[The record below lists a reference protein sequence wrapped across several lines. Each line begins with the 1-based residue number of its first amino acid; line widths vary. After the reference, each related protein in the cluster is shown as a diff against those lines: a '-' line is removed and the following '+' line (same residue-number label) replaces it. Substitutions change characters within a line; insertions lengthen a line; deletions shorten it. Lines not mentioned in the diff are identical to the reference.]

1 MHDNPHRS
9 WRRTAQRVFRS
20 RRLATSGAAAITALI
35 FASSTHAQPQP
46 GSNAP
51 SATAPAATLRAENA
65 AAPHYRYD
73 PTWPK
78 LPLPNGWTFEGITG
92 MFVDSDDVVWVL
104 NRPRDFDADPTE
116 NYAGIEKPS
125 ARCCKKPPAVL
136 AFDVDGNLVH
146 AWGDPTRVPGWPG
159 SEHTILVDRS
169 GHVWIG
175 GATPGD
181 TLLKFTK
188 DGELVD
194 DFGHR
199 GPAVNPRDQKQD
211 NQQTDL
217 LLRGVAA
224 AELDED
230 AGEIY
235 IADGY
240 LNRRVM
246 VYDLRTGTF
255 KRGWGAYGKPL
266 AEISNDV
273 PPPYDPSAPPRRD
286 FQGSVHAV
294 RISTDGL
301 VYVSDRQGNR
311 IQVFTKQGEYRSEFF
326 VAPWTLDR
334 GAAGSITFSR
344 PPEQRHVFVTDI
356 MNNVVWILDRKSGTT
371 IGEIGFMGHSGGGF
385 HWVHVAASDSRG
397 NLYTGEVDTGKRV
410 QRFVP
415 VD

>member
-1 MHDNPHRS
+1 MNDDHSPRKRCSIPAPQRYHA
-9 WRRTAQRVFRS
+9 TAR
-20 RRLATSGAAAITALI
+20 ATSRLLAALTAAGLLVEAASAQPSPRQAAPDAAATTTTRA
-35 FASSTHAQPQP
+35 
-46 GSNAP
+46 
-51 SATAPAATLRAENA
+51 APA
-65 AAPHYRYD
+65 YRYD

-92 MFVDSDDVVWVL
+92 LFVDRDDVIWVL
-104 NRPRDFDADPTE
+104 QRPRDFDADASE
-116 NYAGIEKPS
+116 NYASLSPPT

-136 AFDVDGNLVH
+136 AFDVEGNLLQ
-146 AWGDPTRVPGWPG
+146 AWGDPAAVPGWPG
-159 SEHTILVDRS
+159 SEHTILVDRA
-169 GHVWIG
+169 GQVWIG

-181 TLLKFTK
+181 TLLKFTS
-188 DGELVD
+188 DGKLLG

-199 GPAVNPRDQKQD
+199 GPAVNARDQRQD
-211 NQQTDL
+211 NQQTEA

-240 LNRRVM
+240 LNRRVL
-246 VYDLRTGTF
+246 VYDLATGAY
-255 KRGWGAYGKPL
+255 KRGWGAYGRPL
-266 AEISNDV
+266 AEISNDS
-273 PPPYDPSAPPRRD
+273 PPAYDPAAPPRRD

-294 RISTDGL
+294 RISADGL

-311 IQVFTKQGEYRSEFF
+311 IQVFTKQGEYVQEFF

-344 PPEQRHVFVTDI
+344 PPAQAHLFVTDI
-356 MNNVVWILDRKSGTT
+356 MNNVVWILDRKTGATV
-371 IGEIGFMGHSGGGF
+371 GEIGFMSRSGGGF

-415 VD
+415 AD

>member
-1 MHDNPHRS
+1 M
-9 WRRTAQRVFRS
+9 RTMICV
-20 RRLATSGAAAITALI
+20 LALAGAAACAD
-35 FASSTHAQPQP
+35 APQ
-46 GSNAP
+46 
-51 SATAPAATLRAENA
+51 
-65 AAPHYRYD
+65 YRYD

-92 MFVDSDDVVWVL
+92 MYVDSDDVIWVL
-104 NRPRDFDADPTE
+104 QRPRDFDADASE
-116 NYAGIEKPS
+116 NYAARTPPT

-136 AFDVDGNLVH
+136 AFDAAGNLLH
-146 AWGDPTRVPGWPG
+146 AWGDPETVPGWPG
-159 SEHTILVDRS
+159 SEHTIIVDRS

-188 DGELVD
+188 DGTLVG

-199 GPAVNPRDQKQD
+199 GPVVPPREQSQD

-246 VYDLRTGTF
+246 VYDFTTGAF

-266 AEISNDV
+266 AEISNE
-273 PPPYDPSAPPRRD
+273 PSPPYDPSAPPRRD

-294 RISTDGL
+294 RISQDGL

-311 IQVFTKQGEYRSEFF
+311 IQVFTKQGEFVKEFF

-334 GAAGSITFSR
+334 GAAGSITFSL
-344 PPEQRHVFVTDI
+344 PPAQEHLFVTDI
-356 MNNVVWILDRKSGTT
+356 MNNVVWILDRESGETV
-371 IGEIGFMGHSGGGF
+371 GEVGFMSHAGGGF

-410 QRFVP
+410 QKFVP
-415 VD
+415 VE

>member
-1 MHDNPHRS
+1 MYDDQ
-9 WRRTAQRVFRS
+9 RRAS
-20 RRLATSGAAAITALI
+20 RIRDLSAFAAAAAVAALL
-35 FASSTHAQPQP
+35 STPNAHAQEPSRSAAQP
-46 GSNAP
+46 PAN
-51 SATAPAATLRAENA
+51 APAASTGSSVSANA
-65 AAPHYRYD
+65 PRYRYD

-92 MFVDSDDVVWVL
+92 LFVDSDDTVWVL
-104 NRPRDFDADPTE
+104 NRPRDFDTDLTE

-136 AFDVDGNLVH
+136 AFDVEGNLKH
-146 AWGDPTRVPGWPG
+146 AWGDPAKVPGWPG
-159 SEHTILVDRS
+159 SEHTILVDRA

-188 DGELVD
+188 DGELVG

-199 GPAVNPRDQKQD
+199 GPAVNARDQKQD

-240 LNRRVM
+240 LNRRVL
-246 VYDLRTGTF
+246 VYDLASGKF

-266 AEISNDV
+266 AQISNDV
-273 PPPYDPSAPPRRD
+273 PPSYDPSAPPRRD

-294 RISTDGL
+294 RLSADGL
-301 VYVSDRQGNR
+301 LYVSDRQGNR
-311 IQVFTKQGEYRSEFF
+311 IQVFTKQGEFRSEFF

-344 PPEQRHVFVTDI
+344 PPAQEHMFVTDI

-371 IGEIGFMGHSGGGF
+371 LGEIGFMGHSGGGF

-415 VD
+415 VN